1 MESYK
6 SPAAFAKDV
15 QVPIDKSILQ
25 NLLPASCKL
34 ELSEK
39 TRILNLLSA
48 DAPHILAS
56 LTLLSPGDCRKM
68 LQEAEQVGPKTL
80 KRELKPVHRALC
92 GLRAKLNNL
101 SPYLKISLIRDL
113 GYALIRAE
121 NKDL

>member
-48 DAPHILAS
+48 DGHHPDSCVKMRLCKEVS
-56 LTLLSPGDCRKM
+56 LRGYYR
-68 LQEAEQVGPKTL
+68 
-80 KRELKPVHRALC
+80 HRQ
-92 GLRAKLNNL
+92 
-101 SPYLKISLIRDL
+101 SL
-113 GYALIRAE
+113 
-121 NKDL
+121 